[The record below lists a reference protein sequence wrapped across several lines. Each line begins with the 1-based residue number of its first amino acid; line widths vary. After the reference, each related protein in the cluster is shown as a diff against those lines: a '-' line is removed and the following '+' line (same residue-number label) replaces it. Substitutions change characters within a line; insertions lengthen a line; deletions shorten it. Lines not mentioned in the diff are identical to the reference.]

1 MLNRSL
7 VRDVET
13 VVSGDD
19 LVGRSGD
26 SLDDAL
32 MDEPIILFPEADG
45 AELRGKRYS
54 IFQVPISDE
63 GVRTY
68 CFKIIGRGATFCTAQ
83 DCTINHKGAGTVMT
97 VSAGDVFVSKKT
109 AGSAFVEPMVAGHLI
124 HHSVVDEWKLKQLPL
139 ENWTAKFVVAT
150 ASATEGPASAATLE
164 AQEDFFNAKATA
176 YKTPAKRKHLEFEEQ
191 PFFIKASPYS
201 PQANDEEKGFAL
213 QDLGEVIGF
222 LGHMDEGLSHS
233 SLTLHS
239 LIDDYRVVKAKNDDH
254 LNALWMRMETLAS
267 FLGTRPPTLGAEFET
282 PSVWAAVGQVASMLE
297 KVFRKIE
304 AIKPDL
310 LVAQAKTALETM
322 FVDRLSLLRD
332 EFDTTFGSFRTTL
345 ITVSRALGD
354 RVGNLEVLTA
364 GYPLTGPLQN
374 NQDDLDR
381 PGKKA
386 RISEDI
392 KINQRLERL
401 ESLGDTSRPGEANVQ
416 MMKVGEEKAIDIV
429 TRFETRMNDM
439 ETQLGRVMAKGDE
452 RAIGFA
458 GLGFLKPAQANSWIE
473 SEMPHHPTGAIVDI
487 HIVFER
493 VHHSMS
499 NVSTLSVMQ
508 QLVKIKVQSIA
519 DGSAITSFDQRIP
532 KFFSKSSGHRV
543 IKDAASFLDLVPAW
557 GDWDDAQTGYRLQLE
572 EELIA
577 FEQAHSEEIEGLQ
590 EYSPKAYTVA
600 KLALTASVAWIHG
613 FISFIDTYY
622 RELNKA
628 KFGSGKAWH
637 VTTRLAKRMLDDIA
651 SARQSV
657 HGSFIAGDPTQ
668 VCQKVIW
675 GVLKAHDVM
684 ADFKKH
690 GYKHHP
696 AIASELVK
704 FLAVNTSFELL
715 EKMTAKVSVL
725 ESDVSEL
732 KKVAAGAVKAASTA
746 GNSADALKLVTA
758 GLAKR
763 LTTLESKK

>member
-1 MLNRSL
+1 M
-7 VRDVET
+7 
-13 VVSGDD
+13 VV
-19 LVGRSGD
+19 
-26 SLDDAL
+26 
-32 MDEPIILFPEADG
+32 
-45 AELRGKRYS
+45 
-54 IFQVPISDE
+54 
-63 GVRTY
+63 
-68 CFKIIGRGATFCTAQ
+68 
-83 DCTINHKGAGTVMT
+83 
-97 VSAGDVFVSKKT
+97 
-109 AGSAFVEPMVAGHLI
+109 GHLI
-124 HHSVVDEWKLKQLPL
+124 HQSVVDEWKTKQLPL
-139 ENWTAKFVVAT
+139 ENWTAKFVIAT
-150 ASATEGPASAATLE
+150 ASSAEGPASPAALE
-164 AQEDFFNAKATA
+164 VQENFFNAKATA
-176 YKTPAKRKHLEFEEQ
+176 YKTPGKRKHLEFAEQ
-191 PFFIKASPYS
+191 PFFVKASPYS
-201 PQANDEEKGFAL
+201 PQAHDTEKGFAL
-213 QDLGEVIGF
+213 KDLGEVVGF

-239 LIDDYRVVKAKNDDH
+239 LIDDYRVVKARNDDH

-282 PSVWAAVGQVASMLE
+282 PSVWAAVGQVASMIERVL
-297 KVFRKIE
+297 RKIE
-304 AIKPDL
+304 TIKPEL
-310 LVAQAKTALETM
+310 ILAQAKSSLEAIL
-322 FVDRLSLLRD
+322 VDRMTLLRA
-332 EFDTTFGSFRTTL
+332 EFDTTFGSFRTAF

-354 RVGNLEVLTA
+354 RIGNLELLTSA
-364 GYPLTGPLQN
+364 YPQTVRGGDSHEDP
-374 NQDDLDR
+374 DR

-386 RISEDI
+386 RIEEDLR
-392 KINQRLERL
+392 INQRLDRL
-401 ESLGDTSRPGEANVQ
+401 ESLESSPRAEGAAVQ

-429 TRFETRMNDM
+429 TRFETRMNEM
-439 ETQLGRVMAKGDE
+439 EVNLGRVMAKGDE

-458 GLGFLKPAQANSWIE
+458 GLGFLKPAQSNSWIE

-532 KFFSKSSGHRV
+532 KFFSKSSGHKV
-543 IKDAASFLDLVPAW
+543 IKDSASFLDLVPAW
-557 GDWDDAQTGYRLQLE
+557 GDWDDAQTGYRLRLE

-590 EYSPKAYTVA
+590 EYSMKAYTVA

-628 KFGSGKAWH
+628 KFGAAKAWH

-715 EKMTAKVSVL
+715 ERMTAKVAVL

-732 KKVAAGAVKAASTA
+732 KKVASGAVKAASTA
-746 GNSADALKLVTA
+746 GNSADSFKLLSA

-763 LTTLESKK
+763 LTTLEAKK